1 MLLDHFHPPLKG
13 RRHWEAFHSGWATNL
28 AAELNRI
35 LPPDWFAEPSVHYGI
50 KVAPDVATWE
60 ATDVSD
66 SSVSTPVSHWEPEA
80 PTMTLD
86 IVLTTDI
93 VQVDVFNGEA
103 GPVLAGAIELISPS
117 NKDRRESR
125 DAFVSK
131 CESFLCE
138 AIGLVVVDIVTD
150 RHANLHNEL
159 LNRFGETSNSTRGLY
174 ACAYR
179 PTSRDDHS
187 VLDLW
192 HHPLT
197 VGGSLPTLPLCLKNG
212 PRVPID
218 LAATYSQTC
227 EQLRLNDAS
236 FLPANSESLK
246 ANSFP

>member
-1 MLLDHFHPPLKG
+1 MLRDHFHPPLKG

-35 LPPDWFAEPSVHYGI
+35 LPPHWFAEPSVHYGI
-50 KVAPDVATWE
+50 QVAPDVATWE
-60 ATDVSD
+60 AADD
-66 SSVSTPVSHWEPEA
+66 SGESVSAAFPSWTPEA

-86 IVLTTDI
+86 IALTTDI

-103 GPVLAGAIELISPS
+103 GPVLAGAIELVSPS

-131 CESFLCE
+131 CESFLRE
-138 AIGLVVVDIVTD
+138 AIGLVVIDIVTD

-159 LNRFGETSNSTRGLY
+159 LNRLGETSASSRGLY
-174 ACAYR
+174 ACAYH
-179 PTSRDDHS
+179 PTSRDEHT

-192 HHPLT
+192 HHPLSI
-197 VGGSLPTLPLCLKNG
+197 GGTLPTLPLSLKNG

-218 LAATYSQTC
+218 LAKSYAQTC

-236 FLPANSESLK
+236 FLPANS
-246 ANSFP
+246 

>member
-1 MLLDHFHPPLKG
+1 MLRDHFHPPLKG

-50 KVAPDVATWE
+50 QVAPDVATFE
-60 ATDVSD
+60 SAED
-66 SSVSTPVSHWEPEA
+66 SNDSASTPTSNWEPDA

-103 GPVLAGAIELISPS
+103 GPLLAGAIELVSPS

-131 CESFLCE
+131 CESFLYE
-138 AIGLVVVDIVTD
+138 AIGLVVIDIVTD

-159 LNRFGETSNSTRGLY
+159 LNRLGESSASSRGLY

-192 HHPLT
+192 HRPLS
-197 VGGSLPTLPLCLKNG
+197 VGGPLPTLPLCLKNG

-218 LAATYSQTC
+218 LEKTYAQTC
-227 EQLRLNDAS
+227 EQLRLNDAN
-236 FLPANSESLK
+236 FLPTNS
-246 ANSFP
+246 

>member
-1 MLLDHFHPPLKG
+1 MLRDHFHPPLKG
-13 RRHWEAFHSGWATNL
+13 RRHWKAFHSGWATNL

-35 LPPDWFAEPSVHYGI
+35 LPPNWFAEPSVHYGI
-50 KVAPDVATWE
+50 QVAPDVATFE
-60 ATDVSD
+60 SAEDSD
-66 SSVSTPVSHWEPEA
+66 GSVSTPISNWEPDA

-103 GPVLAGAIELISPS
+103 GPVLVGAIELVSPS

-131 CESFLCE
+131 CESFLYE
-138 AIGLVVVDIVTD
+138 AVGLAVIDIVTD

-159 LNRFGETSNSTRGLY
+159 LSRLGESSATSRGLY

-192 HHPLT
+192 HHPLS
-197 VGGSLPTLPLCLKNG
+197 VGGPLPTLPLCLKNG

-218 LAATYSQTC
+218 LDKTYAQTC

-236 FLPANSESLK
+236 FLPTNS
-246 ANSFP
+246 

>member
-1 MLLDHFHPPLKG
+1 MLRDHFHPPLKG

-35 LPPDWFAEPSVHYGI
+35 LPPNWFAEPSVHYGI
-50 KVAPDVATWE
+50 QVAPDVATWE
-60 ATDVSD
+60 AVDVS
-66 SSVSTPVSHWEPEA
+66 SSPVSTPFSSWEPEA

-131 CESFLCE
+131 CESFLSE
-138 AIGLVVVDIVTD
+138 AIGLVVIDIVTE

-159 LNRFGETSNSTRGLY
+159 LSRLGESSALSRGLY

-192 HHPLT
+192 HHPLSI
-197 VGGSLPTLPLCLKNG
+197 GDQLPTLPLCLKNG
-212 PRVPID
+212 PRVPLD
-218 LAATYSQTC
+218 LAKTYAQTC
-227 EQLRLNDAS
+227 EQLRLNDVS
-236 FLPANSESLK
+236 FPPANC
-246 ANSFP
+246 